1 LADAQGAKIGFI
13 ARAHIRT
20 EDVVAKVLA
29 ARGDHPGLVHV
40 ISAME
45 ACESYKPWHDKA
57 SGRTFLKPDAG
68 KCLHYYFYVID
79 EVLGLCCL
87 RVPTWCPFRLQFY
100 GNGHSW
106 LLRKLAGA
114 GIEFTAADNTVV
126 RIADIE
132 RAQALADSL
141 KPDEMHRRLDRYAQR
156 LCPVGEVFGQATTG
170 A

>member
-1 LADAQGAKIGFI
+1 MAAPRASATLLSLLVLSGLLRASAVRAQEEETPGEEEA
-13 ARAHIRT
+13 AAAA
-20 EDVVAKVLA
+20 VASVA
-29 ARGDHPGLVHV
+29 
-40 ISAME
+40 
-45 ACESYKPWHDKA
+45 
-57 SGRTFLKPDAG
+57 FPDQRFG
-68 KCLHYYFYVID
+68 PRYVID

-114 GIEFTAADNTVV
+114 GIEFTAADNAVV
-126 RIADIE
+126 RIADIQ

-141 KPDEMHRRLDRYAQR
+141 KPDELHRRLDRYAQR
-156 LCPVGEVFGQATTG
+156 LFPVGEVLGQATTG